1 MIRSMTGFGAAEI
14 TVGVMRHRIEIKAVN
29 GKFCDVKIK
38 LPQDYSSLEVNVQ
51 QTIRSAINRGHI
63 EIYVSRDIGSGDG
76 PTGVVVN
83 WALAESYYK
92 AYQSIR
98 HKFGIGQ
105 DVSLA
110 MVTNAREVITFQ
122 QRDENIDAVWIK
134 LEEGIKAAVA
144 AVVRMREA
152 EGKTLAVDMAGR
164 CNAIREMVGQVNKLA
179 PTILEQYKK
188 RLEEKIAAVN
198 PAEIDESRL
207 AQEIVY
213 FSDRSDI
220 TEEVTRLRSH
230 LQQFLHF
237 LNAEEPVGRKLDFI
251 VQEMNREANTIGSK
265 CSSAEVAQ
273 LVVEIK
279 TELEKLREQIQNIE

>member
-1 MIRSMTGFGAAEI
+1 MTGFGAAEI